1 MGMPCFVS
9 SVIPVKT
16 GIQSYQTIRVSEA
29 SETMHPKKSHCN
41 CYAMFYNDLDPYLSE
56 DDSELVDCFVLISN
70 WDYECS
76 VSVLSGSRCS
86 SERC

>member
-1 MGMPCFVS
+1 
-9 SVIPVKT
+9 
-16 GIQSYQTIRVSEA
+16 
-29 SETMHPKKSHCN
+29 MH
-41 CYAMFYNDLDPYLSE
+41 E

-86 SERC
+86 GERC